1 MVKGINNIQN
11 STLTSPAQKRAN
23 QNAESFEK
31 KLESFEKKLEG
42 IILSKHARKRL
53 LQRGVPFDQQI
64 AESLS
69 KGIDQAEQKG
79 SQDALLMLEDS
90 AYIVGVSK
98 RQLVTAFKVDDMGKI
113 VTNIDTAVILS
124 ADEK

>member
-1 MVKGINNIQN
+1 MVKVINNGQTT
-11 STLTSPAQKRAN
+11 TLTSPADNRAIKDTGN
-23 QNAESFEK
+23 FEQ
-31 KLESFEKKLEG
+31 KLEG

-69 KGIDQAEQKG
+69 KGIDQAKEKG
-79 SQDALLMLEDS
+79 SKDALLMLEDS

-98 RQLVTAFKVDDMGKI
+98 RQLITAFKLSDLSNV
-113 VTNIDTAVILS
+113 VTNIDTAVILGQ
-124 ADEK
+124 E